1 VAVRGVAR
9 LKDGLLSGMVKVTK
23 HPPSRTEGHPMSL
36 WHAARAESSTSAGAE
51 EQEHNISSLV
61 EMLGGLTDP
70 RSPQGIRHELV
81 FTLACAV
88 VAVLAGASNYRQVGS
103 RVGDLPQ
110 SLLAKLGARWNWFGC
125 RYDWPS
131 EPTLRR
137 VLQTIDAGA
146 LDLLIGSWLFER
158 AHRDTDGLLVI
169 AVDGKVLRGAWTDD
183 NGQVTL
189 FSAMIHG
196 VGVTVAQIRVPD
208 GTNEITQVDT
218 LLAGIPV
225 GARDRVIITL
235 DAAHTQYGTAEH
247 LRGERGFDYMMT
259 VKGNQPALQKE
270 VFARCLPLLATAP
283 AHFVEERTRGWIN
296 RWSTWTTDATGIDF
310 PHAAQ
315 LGCIRRDVLG
325 LDGKSVTK
333 EYALIITSSPA
344 EHTGPADL
352 HTHVRQHW
360 GIENKSHYVRDTAWR
375 EDHHQAWVG
384 NGPHSMAALR
394 NLAVGL
400 FRLNGIHKIKEA
412 TEWICGDRNRALPL
426 LAT

>member
-1 VAVRGVAR
+1 
-9 LKDGLLSGMVKVTK
+9 
-23 HPPSRTEGHPMSL
+23 MSL
-36 WHAARAESSTSAGAE
+36 WHAARAESSTSAGDE
-51 EQEHNISSLV
+51 EQEHNISSLL
-61 EMLGGLTDP
+61 EILGRLTDP

-81 FTLACAV
+81 FTLASAV

-110 SLLAKLGARWNWFGC
+110 SLLAKLGATWNWFAC

-137 VLQTIDAGA
+137 VLQSIDAGA

-189 FSAMIHG
+189 FSAMLHG

-225 GARDRVIITL
+225 GASDRVIITL

-247 LRGERGFDYMMT
+247 LRTERGFDYMMT
-259 VKGNQPALQKE
+259 VKGKQPTLQKE
-270 VFARCLPLLATAP
+270 VFAKCLPLLATAP
-283 AHFVEERTRGWIN
+283 AHFTEERTRGWIN

-315 LGCIRRDVLG
+315 LGAIRRDVLS
-325 LDGKSVTK
+325 LDGKVVTT